1 MGDIIWQEYPA
12 SSSITDCLFKLTL
25 NKIPKGWNYYKK
37 EKLIKT

>member
-1 MGDIIWQEYPA
+1 MDDIIQQEYPA
-12 SSSITDCLFKLTL
+12 SSSNTDCLLKLTM